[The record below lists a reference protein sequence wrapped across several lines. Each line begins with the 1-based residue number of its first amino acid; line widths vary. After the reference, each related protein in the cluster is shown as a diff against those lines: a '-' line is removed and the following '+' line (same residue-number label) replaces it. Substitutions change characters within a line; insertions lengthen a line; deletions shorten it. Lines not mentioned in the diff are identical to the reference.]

1 MIGLENLCYPLNQ
14 TRLITFSRDVGI
26 FSSCQLS
33 MMLIHLNSV
42 LPFSA
47 EIRRRKLTFS
57 LCYVR
62 THVLLTVRSCYVG
75 RLDGNWIAWERL
87 KREYMGSS
95 S

>member
-1 MIGLENLCYPLNQ
+1 MIGLENLCYPFNQ

-26 FSSCQLS
+26 FSSYQLS
-33 MMLIHLNSV
+33 MMLI
-42 LPFSA
+42 PFEFSFTIFSG
-47 EIRRRKLTFS
+47 IRRRKLTFS

-95 S
+95 C